1 MGSRGSRN
9 MDEANFSLNEAED
22 LPIEFAG
29 SGWEFFKIWIVNQIL
44 SILTLGI
51 YSAWAKVRTNRYFYG
66 NTRLGGSGF
75 EYHAKPITIL
85 KGRLIAVGLLLI
97 YVILGNA
104 LPMVNVV
111 FTIALF
117 LALPWIIWRSV
128 NFNARMTSYRN
139 VRFAFDG
146 PLKEVYLYLLLI
158 PLLPLFIAAGIGA
171 VAWLVFESID
181 TSLIITLVMIA
192 FLVFYLL
199 IPYIQ
204 KSIAAYTINNYFYGQ
219 GELSANLSVGKYYM
233 TYLAVIAWTLG
244 FFVLF
249 GVLVGLAMGFSSIG
263 MESVSDLSK
272 GDMSSSND
280 VFLFGALPL
289 MYLGMIL
296 LGFWLKAYVHTKL
309 RNHVFSQI
317 RLDSVLQLRS
327 NMTVNR
333 LFGLYVTNFLL
344 LVITL
349 GLAYPWVKVRIARFT
364 ADASKAMVHGSVDQ
378 YVTQQQ
384 SRQSALG
391 EELGEAFDAD
401 AAVDISF

>member
-1 MGSRGSRN
+1 MDDSSRSQH
-9 MDEANFSLNEAED
+9 EAEG
-22 LPIEFAG
+22 LPIEFTG
-29 SGWEFFKIWIVNQIL
+29 SGGEFFKIWIVNLIL

-75 EYHAKPITIL
+75 EYHATPIAIL

-97 YVILGNA
+97 YVLLGNA
-104 LPMVNVV
+104 APLANAV

-117 LALPWIIWRSV
+117 LAMPWIIWRSV
-128 NFNARMTSYRN
+128 KFNARMTSYRN

-146 PLKEVYLYLLLI
+146 PLKDVYRYLLLI
-158 PLLPLFIAAGIGA
+158 PLLPLLIAAVIGGA
-171 VAWLVFESID
+171 AWLVFGSID
-181 TSLIITLVMIA
+181 KSLIVTLVAIG
-192 FLVFYLL
+192 FLGFYIV
-199 IPYIQ
+199 IPYVQ

-219 GELSANLSVGKYYM
+219 GELSAELSTATYYK
-233 TYLAVIAWTLG
+233 TYLAVIAWMLG
-244 FFVLF
+244 LFFLI
-249 GVLVGLAMGFSSIG
+249 GLVAGLSGIG
-263 MESVSDLSK
+263 LGSVSDLSK
-272 GDMSSSND
+272 GDMASSSAGMII
-280 VFLFGALPL
+280 GAVAL
-289 MYLGMIL
+289 MYLVMIL
-296 LGFWLKAYVHTKL
+296 LGFWFKAYIHAKL

-317 RLDSVLQLRS
+317 RLDSVLQLHS

-333 LFGLYVTNFLL
+333 LFGFYVTNFLL

-364 ADASKAMVHGSVDQ
+364 ANASQAMVHGSIDQ

-384 SRQSALG
+384 AKQSALG
-391 EELGEAFDAD
+391 EEIGEAFDAD